1 MNIDVK
7 LQIRHGWKL
16 LNLILIVILS
26 IGIIFIGCIEYLRI
40 QDGESKEVVT
50 DWNYPHITWS
60 GEEILSIPFVIGI
73 GLLIT
78 NKKKII
84 DEKIEINK
92 DSIIVE
98 YLNKTFTMKVKNI
111 KTIKYS
117 FDEKNK
123 LHLLMFRGIEKMLE
137 KKGNR
142 HSNNYDLIIK

>member
-78 NKKKII
+78 NKKK
-84 DEKIEINK
+84 
-92 DSIIVE
+92 
-98 YLNKTFTMKVKNI
+98 
-111 KTIKYS
+111 
-117 FDEKNK
+117 
-123 LHLLMFRGIEKMLE
+123 R
-137 KKGNR
+137 
-142 HSNNYDLIIK
+142 

>member
-1 MNIDVK
+1 MTEKELMQAAVENAVETSDPE
-7 LQIRHGWKL
+7 
-16 LNLILIVILS
+16 LI
-26 IGIIFIGCIEYLRI
+26 
-40 QDGESKEVVT
+40 SKQ
-50 DWNYPHITWS
+50 
-60 GEEILSIPFVIGI
+60 
-73 GLLIT
+73 
-78 NKKKII
+78 
-84 DEKIEINK
+84 
-92 DSIIVE
+92 E